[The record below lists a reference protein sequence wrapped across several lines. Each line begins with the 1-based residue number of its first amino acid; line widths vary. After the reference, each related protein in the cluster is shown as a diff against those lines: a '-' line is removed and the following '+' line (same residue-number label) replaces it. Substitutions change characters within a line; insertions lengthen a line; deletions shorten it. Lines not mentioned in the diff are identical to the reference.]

1 MFPRRLT
8 VCVPCYG
15 RPERTQRVIN
25 CLRNQTVNDFEV
37 FLIGDHC
44 AHFQQKL
51 DNGYFSELI
60 QQESL
65 KGNSWHAWNL
75 FENTGGF
82 GATIRNMMK
91 QLANGKYICFVDN
104 DDWVKEYHVQ
114 HYLSEI
120 EKTNYDFVYYNTWN
134 NALNLIRDTQPS
146 MGLIGHSELCIKT
159 SFYKLIPEQVSEYG
173 HDWKM
178 IEQMLSLTNNHA
190 KSQNPDWTY
199 KIMSTPMKREENID

>member
-15 RPERTQRVIN
+15 RPQRTERIID

-44 AHFQQKL
+44 PDFQRKL
-51 DNGYFSELI
+51 DSGYFSEII
-60 QQESL
+60 QQESV

-82 GATIRNMMK
+82 GAAIRNMMK
-91 QLANGKYICFVDN
+91 HLANGKYICFVDN
-104 DDWVKEYHVQ
+104 DDWVKNYHVQ

-120 EKTNYDFVYYNTWN
+120 ENTDYDFVYYNTWN
-134 NALNLIRDTQPS
+134 NALNLIRDTQAS

-159 SFYKLIPEQVSEYG
+159 EFYKLISEQGSEYG

-178 IEQMLSLTNNHA
+178 IEQMLSMTSNHR
-190 KSQNPDWTY
+190 KSDNPDWTY

>member
-15 RPERTQRVIN
+15 RPQRTERIID

-44 AHFQQKL
+44 PDFQRKL
-51 DNGYFSELI
+51 DSGYFSEII
-60 QQESL
+60 QQESV

-82 GATIRNMMK
+82 GAAIRNMMK
-91 QLANGKYICFVDN
+91 HLANGKYICFVDN
-104 DDWVKEYHVQ
+104 DDWVKNYHVQ

-120 EKTNYDFVYYNTWN
+120 ENTDYDFVYYNTWN
-134 NALNLIRDTQPS
+134 NALNLIRDTQAS

-159 SFYKLIPEQVSEYG
+159 EFYKMITEQGSEYG

-178 IEQMLSLTNNHA
+178 IEQMLSMTANHR
-190 KSQNPDWTY
+190 KSDNPDWTY